1 MGFSN
6 SASKM
11 FGIIAK
17 YKFPKIIQ
25 KNINKAYVNAFNI
38 NMSEFKPLEE
48 YESLNALFTRTLL
61 NERELEDGFISP
73 SDGKIL
79 ELGSSFQND
88 LKENLAFSIKG
99 SSYSIEELL
108 KNSASKEELEN
119 GIDYANIYLS
129 PKDYHHYHAPCNMQ
143 ILSATYMSGALF
155 SVSEAK
161 LAKIINLYTKN
172 ERVVLKCLVEG
183 KFILWMVFVGALNV
197 GKMHFSFDTSIQ
209 TNAANFDFT
218 HTYEDLFVKK
228 GQRLGNFELGSTIVL
243 IAQKG
248 FLKFSKN
255 AYEQVEFSKK
265 IADFA

>member
-1 MGFSN
+1 MGLSN
-6 SASKM
+6 SASKV
-11 FGIIAK
+11 FGVIAK

-25 KNINKAYVNAFNI
+25 KNINKAYVNAFHI

-48 YESLNALFTRTLL
+48 YESLNALFARSLL
-61 NERELEDGFISP
+61 NERELEEAFISP

-88 LKENLAFSIKG
+88 FKENLAFSIKG

-108 KNSASKEELEN
+108 KNSAKKEELEN

-129 PKDYHHYHAPCNMQ
+129 PKDYHHYHAPCDMQ
-143 ILSATYMSGALF
+143 ILSATYVSGALF
-155 SVSEAK
+155 SVSETK
-161 LAKIINLYTKN
+161 LAKIINLYTRN
-172 ERVVLKCLVEG
+172 ERVILKCLIEG

-197 GKMHFSFDTSIQ
+197 GKMHFTFDTSIQ

-243 IAQKG
+243 IVQKG
-248 FLKFSKN
+248 HLKWSKN
-255 AYEQVEFSKK
+255 TYEPVWFAKK
-265 IADFA
+265 IADFV